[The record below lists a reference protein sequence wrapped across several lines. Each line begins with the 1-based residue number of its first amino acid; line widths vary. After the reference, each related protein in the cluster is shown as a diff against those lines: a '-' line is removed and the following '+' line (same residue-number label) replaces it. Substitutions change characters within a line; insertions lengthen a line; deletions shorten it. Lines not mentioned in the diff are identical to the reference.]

1 MLIDLSSNE
10 NPYERS
16 MDSVQRMAK
25 GLKGVNR
32 YLAAEELDCLAERI
46 GKYCGVDKKRI
57 AVSSGIDEL
66 IKKVIL
72 KFFKNRSLVVLN
84 PCFYKAVS
92 LAVDL
97 DMRIRRVQLRPPAF
111 KIRWK
116 DMKISDSIVVIDC
129 PNNPTGLFI
138 IEKEELEDLLERG
151 NIVIIDEAG
160 YEYCR
165 KTLID
170 IIDTHRNLA
179 VLRTFDKA
187 FGLAGLKVGYMVMGD
202 YILEFVENGVDINRP
217 SCVGAIEALEGR
229 EYLDDSVSKTLDER
243 KYLME
248 KLAHLDIQVYE
259 SETNHI
265 LVKTT
270 IPDFSL
276 RLGQK
281 DVLVQ
286 DLSSCWL
293 DGYFRISV
301 GNRSENEKLL
311 KAVSELV

>member
-16 MDSVQRMAK
+16 IDSVQRVTK
-25 GLKGVNR
+25 GLQGVNR
-32 YLAAEELDCLAERI
+32 YLSAVELDCLVERI
-46 GKYCGVDKKRI
+46 GKYCGV
-57 AVSSGIDEL
+57 ASGTDEL
-66 IKKVIL
+66 IKKVML

-92 LAVDL
+92 LAADL
-97 DMRIRRVQLRPPAF
+97 DMRIRRIQLRSPAF

-116 DMKISDSIVVIDC
+116 DMKISNSIVIIDC
-129 PNNPTGLFI
+129 PNNPIGLFL

-165 KTLID
+165 KTSIEL
-170 IIDTHRNLA
+170 IDTHENLA

-202 YILEFVENGVDINRP
+202 YILESVENGVDINRP
-217 SCVGAIEALEGR
+217 SCVGAIEALEDR

-243 KYLME
+243 KYLAE
-248 KLAHLDIQVYE
+248 ELAHLDIQIYE

-265 LVKTT
+265 LARTT
-270 IPDFSL
+270 IPNFSL

-293 DGYFRISV
+293 DGYFRISI
-301 GNRSENEKLL
+301 GNRSENDKLL